1 MTVNFKKC
9 GKKGGWFEM
18 RNGYRFW
25 VECSCVKERR
35 FVAKAQ
41 SLGLGED
48 IFTKTLETYETKED
62 WQKFVLEKAKEFS
75 KKEYGTFYIGGQVG
89 SGKTHICTGLL
100 NKFIK
105 TKDCSYFVWNDIIT
119 KLKQTTYEN
128 KREYERMLDELKYTP
143 VLYIDDFFKTANLSV
158 ENKISKA
165 DIDKAFQ
172 IINARYIASK
182 SLDLITIISSEKTDG
197 ELNEIDEAIG
207 SRIYEMADSGKF
219 VVSIGKDSKK
229 NYRFKK

>member
-1 MTVNFKKC
+1 MTVDCKKC
-9 GKKGGWFEM
+9 GNNGGWFEM
-18 RNGYRFW
+18 RNGYNFW
-25 VECSCVKERR
+25 VECSCMKERR
-35 FVAKAQ
+35 FIAKAQ

-48 IFTKTLETYETKED
+48 IFTKTLETYKTNED
-62 WQKFVLEKAKEFS
+62 WQKFILNKAKEFS
-75 KKEYGTFYIGGQVG
+75 NKQNGLFYIGGQVG

-105 TKDCSYFVWNDIIT
+105 NKECSYFVWSDIVT
-119 KLKQTTYEN
+119 KLKQTTYDDMAN
-128 KREYERMLDELKYTP
+128 YEKLLDELKYTP
-143 VLYIDDFFKTANLSV
+143 VIYIDDFFKNEPT
-158 ENKISKA
+158 KA

-172 IINARYIASK
+172 IINTRYIASK

-207 SRIYEMADSGKF
+207 SRIYEMADNGKF
-219 VVSIGKDSKK
+219 VVSIGKDGKK